1 MGGSDMNKSFHY
13 HCIRVLAEKAG
24 FSEEHAQTIAYA
36 SQYTD
41 DATEHGKMTIRNIPS
56 SYDYPRWDESK
67 NTFDPI
73 CTAHSAKS
81 WLKRL
86 WKWAKFYLK
95 PDVQRKILMPFHF
108 LPPEELSTDNKDR
121 FIFVTQKDS
130 VLANTVVDNAL
141 KSISESTDETFTHSL
156 IKLGIALH
164 TYADTWSHD
173 GFSGRHSSEEND
185 IKRIKIKE
193 GAKFKAVN
201 PLEQLVSY
209 AAPDVGHAE
218 AGTLPDE
225 SDNHWKAKYANK
237 KGRLGRDNPQEFLNA
252 AEEIY
257 NRLISVSENPSIG
270 WEQVSAQ
277 IDQCLKNE
285 GAWENTFQDI
295 KFDYSRFT
303 WRAAALSGDTVDW
316 DDFDDETDFHK
327 LDFEY
332 TGNDM
337 RWLLFHKAAY
347 EQRRLISEKIPKSW
361 MST

>member
-1 MGGSDMNKSFHY
+1 
-13 HCIRVLAEKAG
+13 
-24 FSEEHAQTIAYA
+24 
-36 SQYTD
+36 
-41 DATEHGKMTIRNIPS
+41 
-56 SYDYPRWDESK
+56 
-67 NTFDPI
+67 
-73 CTAHSAKS
+73 
-81 WLKRL
+81 
-86 WKWAKFYLK
+86 
-95 PDVQRKILMPFHF
+95 MPFHF
-108 LPPEELSTDNKDR
+108 LPPQELSTDNKDQ
-121 FIFVTQKDS
+121 FTFVTQRNS
-130 VLANTVVDNAL
+130 LLANIIVETAL
-141 KSISESTDETFTHSL
+141 ESISESTDETLTHSL
-156 IKLGIALH
+156 IKLGIAFH

-185 IKRIKIKE
+185 IKKIKIKE
-193 GAKFKAVN
+193 GAKFKSVN

-225 SDNHWKAKYANK
+225 SNNDWKAKYANK
-237 KGRLGRDNPQEFLNA
+237 KGSLGRDNPQEFLNA

-257 NRLISVSENPSIG
+257 NRLISVSQNAGIG
-270 WEQVSAQ
+270 WGQLSTQ

-295 KFDYSRFT
+295 NFDYSKFT
-303 WRAAALSGDTVDW
+303 WRANALSGDTVDW
-316 DDFDDETDFHK
+316 DDFDDEADFHK

-347 EQRRLISEKIPKSW
+347 EQRMLITQKIPTSW